1 MTDAAPS
8 GEVLAGLGIE
18 HRLMP
23 PKSPQTNGMAERFSG
38 RISDV
43 LKTNCFDSALDLE

>member
-23 PKSPQTNGMAERFSG
+23 PKSPQTNGMAERFTD
-38 RISDV
+38 RFSDV
-43 LKTNCFDSALDLE
+43 LRTNRFEQRP